1 MHRHTSGLVNH
12 QQGLVFKN
20 HLKLRNW
27 HCTDGRGDRPLC
39 DPHRGNAYHVARMQ
53 PRIRRSPR
61 LIDAHLAA
69 ADQAVNMGFGHAFKL
84 ANQIVVQ
91 PLPI

>member
-1 MHRHTSGLVNH
+1 MHRHASGLVNH

-20 HLKLRNW
+20 HLKLRYW
-27 HCTDGRGDRPLC
+27 HCTDGRGDRTLC
-39 DPHRGNAYHVARMQ
+39 DPNGRNPHHIARLQ
-53 PRIRRSPR
+53 PRIGRSPR
-61 LIDAHLAA
+61 LIHPHLAA
-69 ADQAVNMGFGHAFKL
+69 ADQAVNMGFRHAFKL

>member
-1 MHRHTSGLVNH
+1 MHRHAGRLVYH
-12 QQGLVFKN
+12 QQRLVFKN
-20 HLKLRNW
+20 HLKLRYW
-27 HCTDGRGDRPLC
+27 HCTNGRGDRPLC
-39 DPHRGNAYHVARMQ
+39 DPHGRNPHHISRMQ

-69 ADQAVNMGFGHAFKL
+69 ADQAVNMGFGHTFKL